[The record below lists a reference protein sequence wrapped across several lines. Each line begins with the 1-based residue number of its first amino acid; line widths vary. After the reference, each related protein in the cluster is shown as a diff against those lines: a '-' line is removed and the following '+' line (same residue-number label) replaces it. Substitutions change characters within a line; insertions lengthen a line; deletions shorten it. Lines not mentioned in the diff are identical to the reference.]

1 MTSEIE
7 YATSY
12 IILVGIYFIVYS
24 FALTIYFT
32 LDKDKNIEITSFHH
46 WMKNYVFKWI
56 ITVFPLSTIY
66 AIEIGYGYIAG
77 YFGVELNDFNVII
90 SRINPISWIF
100 FILSIVLILTE
111 AARTLQKEK
120 EGKLLLTYIFGAI
133 PITALTGLTINT
145 TNTLTIFGDYDFLLL
160 WSLVLGFWIG
170 SYFIFSDSKF
180 MDKFIKKISQNLKI
194 KYKSRIVD
202 FVLAFIVMLVI
213 PLVGFFTINHF
224 VPLYPTLYVISSLS
238 GFYVICFLAMI
249 EINKNLKR
257 IYWKAINYVLF
268 IAILPLLAFYS
279 FDFITPIQ
287 LTSQHF
293 AEAGFSYI
301 FSIGVAAGFELLRPR
316 KKEKTIVNKKS

>member
-7 YATSY
+7 YATY
-12 IILVGIYFIVYS
+12 FITLVGIYFIVYS

-32 LDKDKNIEITSFHH
+32 LDEDKNPKITNFYV
-46 WMKNYVFKWI
+46 WMKDYVFRWI
-56 ITVFPLSTIY
+56 ILLLPPSVISV
-66 AIEIGYGYIAG
+66 IEFGYGYISG
-77 YFGVELNDFNVII
+77 YSGVNIEIFNLVVERI
-90 SRINPISWIF
+90 SPVGLIF
-100 FILSIVLILTE
+100 FFLSIFLIVLE
-111 AARTLQKEK
+111 GARIYQVQKN
-120 EGKLLLTYIFGAI
+120 GKLLTVFSIGALLIFFLTPQI
-133 PITALTGLTINT
+133 INT
-145 TNTLTIFGDYDFLLL
+145 NNKLTLFGDFDYILL

-170 SYFIFSDSKF
+170 SYFKFSDSEFLNKLT
-180 MDKFIKKISQNLKI
+180 KKIPQNLKI
-194 KYKSRIVD
+194 RYKSRFVD

-224 VPLYPTLYVISSLS
+224 VTLHPTLYVISSLS

-268 IAILPLLAFYS
+268 IAIIPALAFYS
-279 FDFITPIQ
+279 FDLITPIQ

-301 FSIGVAAGFELLRPR
+301 FSIGVAAGFELLRQERR
-316 KKEKTIVNKKS
+316 KKR